1 MYIEM
6 CLYYI
11 SDEKSSVVIVEG
23 WGNMMLGKSF
33 AAYFNTDGKNIFPIH
48 KFVTSLESWNTLG
61 TRVEI

>member
-48 KFVTSLESWNTLG
+48 KFVTSLES
-61 TRVEI
+61 